1 MSEYLMALIGLLAIF
16 VVGVLCYGV
25 LFKGFIGDNAVKL
38 TPTRFAIAGVG
49 MYVISWMFIML
60 FKNYDAG
67 ADVSNIMKGLQLGL
81 MVGVGFFM
89 IPLFADAPYFKSKMN
104 LEWAIIANWVLS
116 FAFLG
121 IVIGWL
127 MDM

>member
-1 MSEYLMALIGLLAIF
+1 MNEYLMALIGLLAIF

-25 LFKGFIGDNAVKL
+25 LFKGFIGENAVKL

-49 MYVISWMFIML
+49 MYVIAWIFIML

-67 ADVSNIMKGLQLGL
+67 DVSNVMKGFQLGL

-89 IPLFADAPYFKSKMN
+89 IPLFADAGYFKSKMN
-104 LEWAIIANWVLS
+104 LEWAIIANWVAS
-116 FAFLG
+116 FAVLG

>member
-1 MSEYLMALIGLLAIF
+1 MNEYLMALIGLLAIF

-25 LFKGFIGDNAVKL
+25 LFKGFIGENAVKL

-49 MYVISWMFIML
+49 MYVIAWMFIML

-67 ADVSNIMKGLQLGL
+67 DVSSVMKGFQLGL
-81 MVGVGFFM
+81 MVGVGFFL
-89 IPLFADAPYFKSKMN
+89 IPLFADASYFKSKMN
-104 LEWAIIANWVLS
+104 LEWAIIANWVAS